1 MKTRLFGTL
10 ILGAIIIFA
19 LCAWASDPSS
29 SAEPGVITVTGD
41 AEVRVVPDEV
51 VLTLG
56 IETWDK
62 ELAVARRQN
71 DQIVVEVLA
80 LISDY
85 GVEPQHAQ
93 TDYVSI
99 EPRYRFGTYDEEDFI
114 GYFVQKTIVVTLK
127 DLSEFESLLVEA
139 LDLGVNHVLGIQF
152 RTTELRKHR
161 DEARALPIRA
171 AQEKAVA
178 MAGELGQ
185 KVGSPKTIYE
195 QQSSWRSWYNAWWGS
210 RYGGGT
216 AQNVIQEIG
225 GGAVSAESSLAPG
238 QITVNA
244 KVTVTFDLAD

>member
-1 MKTRLFGTL
+1 MKARLFGTL
-10 ILGAIIIFA
+10 VLGVIIIFA
-19 LCAWASDPSS
+19 VCAWTSESS
-29 SAEPGVITVTGD
+29 SSGEPGVITVTGD
-41 AEVRVVPDEV
+41 ADVRVVPDEV

-62 ELAVARRQN
+62 DLAVARRQN
-71 DQIVVEVLA
+71 DEIVVRVLG
-80 LISDY
+80 LVSEY

-114 GYFVQKTIVVTLK
+114 GYFVQKTIVVTLR
-127 DLSEFESLLVEA
+127 DLSKFEGLLVEA

-161 DEARALPIRA
+161 DEARGLAIRA
-171 AQEKAVA
+171 AREKAVA

-195 QQSSWRSWYNAWWGS
+195 QQGGWRSWYNAWWGS
-210 RYGGGT
+210 RYGGGM

-225 GGAVSAESSLAPG
+225 TGGMSAESSLAPG

>member
-1 MKTRLFGTL
+1 MKARLFGTL
-10 ILGAIIIFA
+10 VLGVIIIFA
-19 LCAWASDPSS
+19 VCAWASESS
-29 SAEPGVITVTGD
+29 SSGEPGVITVTGD

-51 VLTLG
+51 ILTLG

-62 ELAVARRQN
+62 DLAVARRQN
-71 DQIVVEVLA
+71 DEIVVRVLG
-80 LISDY
+80 LVSDY

-93 TDYVSI
+93 TDYVSV

-114 GYFVQKTIVVTLK
+114 GYFVQKTIVVTLR
-127 DLSEFESLLVEA
+127 DLSKFEGLLVEA

-161 DEARALPIRA
+161 DEARALAIQA
-171 AQEKAVA
+171 AQEKAIA

-195 QQSSWRSWYNAWWGS
+195 QQSGWRSWYNAWWGS
-210 RYGGGT
+210 RYGGGM

-225 GGAVSAESSLAPG
+225 TGDMSAESSLAPG